1 MKDQKLR
8 TDRTIRFPSHVL
20 RRANLA
26 ASSCDMSTNEFVCAA
41 VEAAILTM
49 AEHDSLLA
57 AAFTHIDRQA
67 TADPHVSAS
76 AMRAVLN

>member
-1 MKDQKLR
+1 
-8 TDRTIRFPSHVL
+8 
-20 RRANLA
+20 
-26 ASSCDMSTNEFVCAA
+26 MSTNEFVCAA